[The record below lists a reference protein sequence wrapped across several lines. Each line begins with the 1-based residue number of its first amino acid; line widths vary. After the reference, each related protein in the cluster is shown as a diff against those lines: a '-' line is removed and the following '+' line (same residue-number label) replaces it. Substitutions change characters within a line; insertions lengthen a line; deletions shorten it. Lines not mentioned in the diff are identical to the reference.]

1 MTKRSYIC
9 EAPVTATVLRKV
21 VQTDAKRRITI
32 DDCVTNHH
40 LLTRRQQQR
49 CLRLLDGNGQKRNR
63 HVSQI
68 EPAAVSE

>member
-9 EAPVTATVLRKV
+9 EAAVTDTVLRKV
-21 VQTDAKRRITI
+21 IDTNVKQKITI

-49 CLRLLDGNGQKRNR
+49 CLRLLNGNGKKRNR

>member
-9 EAPVTATVLRKV
+9 EAPVTATVLR
-21 VQTDAKRRITI
+21 TDAKQRITI

-49 CLRLLDGNGQKRNR
+49 CLRLLDGNGKKRNR
-63 HVSQI
+63 H
-68 EPAAVSE
+68 